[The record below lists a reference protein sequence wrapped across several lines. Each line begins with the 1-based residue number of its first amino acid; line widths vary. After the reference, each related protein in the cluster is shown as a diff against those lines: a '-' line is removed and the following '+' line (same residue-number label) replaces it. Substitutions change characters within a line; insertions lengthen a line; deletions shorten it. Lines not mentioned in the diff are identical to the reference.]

1 MTKKILS
8 FLMAAVILAGVFT
21 ACSSDKKDISE
32 NYTLLTQATTE
43 ITKDTTS
50 FKLSYSQ
57 SDSLDPFKSETL
69 NNQIVQDLV
78 FDSLFTID
86 ESYEV
91 QPSIA
96 GSYSYTDIRT
106 LVVTLKGGIRFS
118 NSDRVEASDVVSSF
132 NRAKNSPHWKN
143 ALAPISSAK
152 AVSDTGVQFNLG
164 YPNPNAHKLLTFAV
178 ASKKTDKKGYPIGSG
193 RYKFDDGDG
202 EVFVTVNENYEG
214 FEPHFTK
221 ITLVNITSEESI
233 ENAINISNISYAY
246 RDLSNG
252 DKVRIN
258 CNKKAVNLN
267 NLVFLGINT
276 FAGITKDENIR
287 QAISLAI
294 DREVLVKSSYQGYA
308 KSAVSVFN
316 SASLL
321 GKQTKV
327 FSASADP
334 AAARQSAA
342 KSNIASSNMKI
353 DILTN
358 QNENRVAAARLIK
371 QQLEAAGFSVT
382 INIEKNKA
390 YHSSIK
396 NRRYDIYIGE
406 IKIPNDMNLNCFFAK
421 GGAASD
427 GIDLKKSKSAKAYA
441 DYLSGEK
448 EIGRF
453 ILEFSQELPFIPV
466 LYRQGMICYSK
477 SIHGDM
483 QGYAGNYFSNI
494 QDWYCN

>member
-8 FLMAAVILAGVFT
+8 FLMIAVITAGVFT
-21 ACSSDKKDISE
+21 ACSSNKKDISE

-69 NNQIVQDLV
+69 NNHIVQNLV

-96 GSYSYTDIRT
+96 GSYSYTNNKT
-106 LVVTLKGGIRFS
+106 LVVTLKGGIKFS
-118 NSDRVEASDVVSSF
+118 NSDRLDASDVVSSF

-143 ALAPISSAK
+143 SLKPIESARK
-152 AVSDTGVQFNLG
+152 VSDTGVQFNLS
-164 YPNPNAHKLLTFAV
+164 YPNPNAHKLLTFAI
-178 ASKKTDKKGYPIGSG
+178 ASTKTDKKGYPIGSG

-202 EVFVTVNENYEG
+202 EVFVTVNDNYEN

-267 NLVFLGINT
+267 NLVFIGVNT
-276 FAGITKDENIR
+276 YTGITKDENIR

-294 DREVLVKSSYQGYA
+294 DRDVLVKSSYQGYA
-308 KSAVSVFN
+308 KSATSVFN
-316 SASLL
+316 TASLL

-327 FSASADP
+327 FSSAADT
-334 AAARQSAA
+334 AAARQSIS
-342 KSNIASSNMKI
+342 KSNISAGNLKI

-358 QNENRVAAARLIK
+358 QNENRIAAARLIK

-390 YHSSIK
+390 YQSSIK

-421 GGAASD
+421 DGSASG
-427 GIDLKKSKSAKAYA
+427 GIDLKNSKSAKAYS

-448 EIGRF
+448 EIGKF
-453 ILEFSQELPFIPV
+453 ILDFSQELPIIPV

-483 QGYAGNYFSNI
+483 QGYADNYFSNI

>member
-1 MTKKILS
+1 MTKKVLS
-8 FLMAAVILAGVFT
+8 FLMTAVIVAGMFA

-57 SDSLDPFKSETL
+57 SDSLDPFKSEAL
-69 NNQIVQDLV
+69 NNYIVQDLV

-96 GSYSYTDIRT
+96 GSYSYTDSKT
-106 LVVTLKGGIRFS
+106 LVVTLNGGIKFS
-118 NSDRVEASDVVSSF
+118 NSDRLDASDVVSSF

-143 ALAPISSAK
+143 ALKPISSAAK
-152 AVSDTGVQFNLG
+152 LSDTGVQFNLS
-164 YPNPNAHKLLTFAV
+164 YPNPNAHKLLTFAI
-178 ASKKTDKKGYPIGSG
+178 ASTKTDKKGYPVGSG
-193 RYKFDDGDG
+193 RYKFDDGNG
-202 EVFVTVNENYEG
+202 EVFVTVNTMHEG

-221 ITLVNITSEESI
+221 ISLINITSEESI

-246 RDLSNG
+246 RDLSKG
-252 DKVRIN
+252 DKIRMS

-276 FAGITKDENIR
+276 FSGITKDENIR

-308 KSAVSVFN
+308 KSATSVFN
-316 SASLL
+316 TVSLL

-327 FSASADP
+327 FSPGADT
-334 AAARQSAA
+334 AAARQLTA
-342 KSNIASSNMKI
+342 KSNINNKDLKL

-358 QNENRVAAARLIK
+358 QNENRIAAARLIK

-382 INIEKNKA
+382 INIEKNKV
-390 YHSSIK
+390 YQNSIK
-396 NRRYDIYIGE
+396 NRRYDLYIGE
-406 IKIPNDMNLNCFFAK
+406 IKIPNDMNLNCFFSK
-421 GGAASD
+421 DGSASS
-427 GIDLKKSKSAKAYA
+427 GIDLKKSKSAKAYSE
-441 DYLSGEK
+441 YLSGEK
-448 EIGRF
+448 EIGKF
-453 ILEFSQELPFIPV
+453 ILEFSQELPIIPV

-483 QGYAGNYFSNI
+483 QGYADNYFSNI